1 VRLKAHELRAVAVAA
16 SCDPRT
22 VVRYVAGKSGQDLVG
37 KRIEAALVA
46 LGLGRAA
53 RARRAAVGKLS
64 VVP

>member
-1 VRLKAHELRAVAVAA
+1 MKLKAHEIRAVAVSA

-22 VVRYVAGKSGQDLVG
+22 VARYVAGEPGQALVD

-53 RARRAAVGKLS
+53 RARRAAAGKLA